1 MNRLDFGSVLHKL
14 SKDPTRKFRKVHW
27 DPYVFITVREYTG
40 LYLPIVVIHRG
51 FSRQEIPYTPGSDT
65 LLSCDWEEVSE

>member
-14 SKDPTRKFRKVHW
+14 SKDPTKKFRKVHW

-40 LYLPIVVIHRG
+40 LYLPIVVIYRG
-51 FSRQEIPYTPGSDT
+51 PSKQIVPFIPGSDT
-65 LLSCDWEEVSE
+65 LLSFDWEEVSE

>member
-27 DPYVFITVREYTG
+27 DSDVYITVREYTG
-40 LYLPIVVIHRG
+40 LSMPIVVIYRG
-51 FSRQEIPYTPGSDT
+51 PNKQTIPFIPGSDT
-65 LLSCDWEEVSE
+65 LLSYDWEEVSE